1 MDQPQHTA
9 PRSRPERLRA
19 RADFSRVMRNGRR
32 ARHPLLQLVA
42 HHTDAPATRVGLSV
56 GKQIGGAVVR
66 NRLKRRLRMIVR
78 DLHWRPGYDVV
89 ILARPGAESAR
100 YDEIASVVKRNAEH
114 LRLLDHTDHTT
125 A

>member
-1 MDQPQHTA
+1 M
-9 PRSRPERLRA
+9 RS
-19 RADFSRVMRNGRR
+19 GRR

-42 HHTDAPATRVGLSV
+42 LHTGAPATRVGLSV

-78 DLHWRPGYDVV
+78 DLHWREGYDVV
-89 ILARPGAESAR
+89 IVGRSGAESAS
-100 YDEIASVVKRNAEH
+100 YEEIASAVTRNAEH
-114 LRLLDHTDHTT
+114 LRLLDDQG